1 MKNAGRWIA
10 LFGFVVAVAL
20 FAHDGFEPIGR
31 LLLAAGWGLLL
42 AALFHVVPMAINARA
57 WQVLLLPTSPASLTT
72 MTAAVWVRESVNGLL
87 PVARIGGEVAGYRVL
102 TRNGMTAAPAAAS
115 LVVDMAVSLLSQAV
129 FCLAAGA
136 LLLRHGNASELVVQL
151 ALGFAVLAAFGAVFV
166 VVQQSGL
173 FARLFSL
180 VDRLSA
186 GRWTSLGVQGEQID
200 RAAKAIYR
208 RKGRLAACLA
218 WQLLGLAAGAVEL
231 WLALIFLGHPASF
244 TEALILEATVQAI
257 GSIAFV
263 VPGALGVQEGGFL
276 LIGAA
281 LGIDGPTALA
291 LAASRRLR
299 DAVVLFPGLLVWHR
313 VESKRSAVASPA
325 ASVPQTDP
333 LP

>member
-10 LFGFVVAVAL
+10 LLGFVLAVAL
-20 FAHDGFEPIGR
+20 FAHDGFEPIGK
-31 LLLAAGWGLLL
+31 LLLAAGWGLLF
-42 AALFHVVPMAINARA
+42 AALFHAVPMLINARA
-57 WQVLLLPTSPASLTT
+57 WQVLLLPSARAGLMT
-72 MTAAVWVRESVNGLL
+72 MTEAVWVRESVNGLL

-102 TRNGMTAAPAAAS
+102 TRHGMAAAPAAAS

-129 FCLAAGA
+129 FCLVAGA

-173 FARLFSL
+173 FARLF
-180 VDRLSA
+180 RLANRLGA
-186 GRWTSLGVQGEQID
+186 GRWAALGLQGERID
-200 RAAKAIYR
+200 RAAQAIYQ
-208 RKGRLAACLA
+208 RKRRLAACLG
-218 WQLLGLAAGAVEL
+218 WQLLGLAAGAGEL
-231 WLALIFLGHPASF
+231 WLALAFLGHPASF
-244 TEALILEATVQAI
+244 ADAVILEATVQAI
-257 GSIAFV
+257 GSIAFI

-299 DAVVLFPGLLVWHR
+299 DAVVLFPGLLIWQR
-313 VESKRSAVASPA
+313 VESKRSAVASSSMPR
-325 ASVPQTDP
+325 TGP